1 MRGGQRQGQTWG
13 AKSGGQK
20 QKQRRIKKESASN
33 GFDCVYCYSSSSFL
47 FALSSAI
54 SSFYLLFSP
63 LFPPLSSS
71 FSLSLSLS
79 RLTPIQIFSCPSQVY
94 QSIKLPPLPLSS
106 FLFLFFFSFPTLSSF
121 SLPSLSSFSSFSSS
135 SPV

>member
-1 MRGGQRQGQTWG
+1 MREGQRQGQTWG

-20 QKQRRIKKESASN
+20 QKQRRMKKESASN

-47 FALSSAI
+47 YALSSAI
-54 SSFYLLFSP
+54 SSFYLLFSSLP
-63 LFPPLSSS
+63 SFLPFPPPSLY
-71 FSLSLSLS
+71 LSLDS
-79 RLTPIQIFSCPSQVY
+79 TPIQIFSCPSQVY

-106 FLFLFFFSFPTLSSF
+106 FLFLFFFSFPSLSSF